1 VKNLK
6 IGILVCGVL
15 GILSMFIPQSGM
27 SLFQLFKLMGGAQVG
42 IMIAAFALPTVMGAM
57 ALKAPMQKWQAGVAA
72 AGFGLAS
79 FKLEVWKA
87 IPHIGDL
94 VKFFP
99 MLLIVLAAIAGLV
112 LSIVVLVKGS
122 E

>member
-1 VKNLK
+1 MKNLK

-15 GILSMFIPQSGM
+15 GILSMFIPKEGM
-27 SLFQLFKLMGGAQVG
+27 TLFSLFKLLGGAQLG
-42 IMIAAFALPTVMGAM
+42 IMLAAFGLPTAMGAM
-57 ALKAPMQKWQAGVAA
+57 ALKGPMQKWQAGVAA

-87 IPHIGDL
+87 LPHIGDL

-99 MLLIVLAAIAGLV
+99 MLLIVLSAVVGLI
-112 LSIVVLVKGS
+112 LSIVVLVKG